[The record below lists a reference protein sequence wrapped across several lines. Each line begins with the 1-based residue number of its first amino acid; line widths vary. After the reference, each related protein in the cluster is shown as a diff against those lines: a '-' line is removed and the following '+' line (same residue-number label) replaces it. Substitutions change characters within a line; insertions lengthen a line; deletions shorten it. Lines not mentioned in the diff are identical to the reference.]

1 MAAQK
6 GKDLLLKIKESGSST
21 FITVAGIRSNRIS
34 FNSET
39 VDTTH
44 AQSAGQWRELLAG
57 AGVRSAAVSGTG
69 IFKDDISDSAVR
81 SAFFAGEIL
90 QWQVVIPDFG
100 SIDGLFQISS
110 LEYTGQYDGE
120 MTYELALESAGS
132 LTFTGA

>member
-6 GKDLLLKIKESGSST
+6 GKDLLLKIKESGSSV

-44 AQSAGQWRELLAG
+44 AQSVGQWRELLAG

-90 QWQVVIPDFG
+90 QWQIVIPNFG

-110 LEYTGQYDGE
+110 LEYAGQYDGE
-120 MTYELALESAGS
+120 MTYEIALESAGS
-132 LTFTGA
+132 LNFVGA